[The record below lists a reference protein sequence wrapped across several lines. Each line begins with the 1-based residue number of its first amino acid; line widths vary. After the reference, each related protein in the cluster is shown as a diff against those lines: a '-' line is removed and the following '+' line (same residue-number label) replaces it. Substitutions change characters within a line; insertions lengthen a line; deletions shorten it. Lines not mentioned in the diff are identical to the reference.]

1 MFQRV
6 TLSDFIDAFRA
17 HGRESQFSY
26 EAKEALF
33 NYIEQLE
40 EETGE
45 PVELDVVGLCCEYE
59 EASVDDIIEENGLDA
74 SSCEDDD
81 GRRALAEKYLADRT
95 TVVWHDGD
103 TFLFQQF

>member
-1 MFQRV
+1 MFQRI

-26 EAKEALF
+26 EAKKALF
-33 NYIEQLE
+33 EYLEQLE

-59 EASVDDIIEENGLDA
+59 EADADDIIKDYGLDA
-74 SSCEDDD
+74 SGSED
-81 GRRALAEKYLADRT
+81 GRRALAEDFLSEHT
-95 TVVWHDGD
+95 IIIWHDGD
-103 TFLFQQF
+103 AFLFQQF

>member
-17 HGRESQFSY
+17 HGREAQFSY

-33 NYIEQLE
+33 NYLEQLE
-40 EETGE
+40 EDTGE

-59 EASVDDIIEENGLDA
+59 ESDLDEIIKGYGLDA
-74 SSCEDDD
+74 SSCETDDE
-81 GRRALAEKYLADRT
+81 RHALAEKFLNERT

-103 TFLFQQF
+103 TFLYRVF